1 MERSMTARQ
10 LIEECKKRTTLEE
23 CQKCPHKG
31 GACWRLSC
39 KMTVA
44 SPSEYDKILNSEEHL

>member
-1 MERSMTARQ
+1 MTAKQ

-23 CQKCPHKG
+23 CQECPYKG

-39 KMTVA
+39 KMTAA
-44 SPSEYDKILNSEEHL
+44 SPSQYESILNSEEHL

>member
-1 MERSMTARQ
+1 MTAKQ

-23 CQKCPHKG
+23 CQECPYKG
-31 GACWRLSC
+31 GACWQLSC
-39 KMTVA
+39 KMTAA